1 MRTSILCAIAAALVF
16 GAPAAAA
23 FAQEYGAGDPLDN
36 AYTYSSRYFECN
48 GTYQK
53 QYDVWWLATANPL
66 SFRRHF
72 TGTWYFEGVDLSR
85 LAGSEFILRLDALVY
100 TNSIE
105 SGGNLRLDA
114 LVYTNSIES
123 GGKPTAAAVDL
134 IITNPNSEE
143 KYEVK
148 SVRVEMNKDEIP
160 IPTYVYV
167 PREFITDAG
176 RTVVE
181 LQGLGQIGVAP
192 SGLSLLL
199 PKDRF

>member
-105 SGGNLRLDA
+105 SGG
-114 LVYTNSIES
+114 
-123 GGKPTAAAVDL
+123 KPTAAAVDL